1 MSQSTHTLAITMT
14 ADMGAAIVALNN
26 SERKI
31 RELVQAKRALGSM
44 TPELTAAIDKEIL
57 ALKQEQLVLGKRVG
71 LVNQNA
77 QINKNFSK
85 SIAQVGTGSGKFN
98 QAIGQAAFAVED
110 FMSVI
115 ETMGFSGAM
124 RAAGNNL
131 SMIGHILGGPLVGG
145 AVGFAAVA
153 APMLIKKLFGIGEA
167 AGSVTEKL
175 TATLKALK
183 DVQSVERLKF
193 DSLFKMEDI
202 AGIDS
207 VDAIKSKIKELDK
220 EIAGFQQDL
229 LETRQKKLRAGMSI
243 FDDVSIERQGVNNFK
258 FLGKQIDALGDTAGK
273 KLRDV
278 VLPDIERQIKK
289 INDRVKQDLIANP
302 ANTKRILE
310 VARKELE
317 ALRTAT
323 IGEQGSIFGAAL
335 GADDLPNSARHAM
348 EMLQGAASNAF
359 KDLEQRLTLPT
370 AELKSLKEELADLN
384 QEEIKSGAELSEAQK
399 QRVKAL
405 EEEIKLRETALLMI
419 ERASKADMDMAAR
432 ASHELGR
439 DPTQKKLLD
448 DLMDKER
455 ALTEQFEASKGS
467 PEDLKNYR
475 ERLAEIQNE
484 KVEALT
490 DMLGKNTDVVKDATI
505 SASNQAE
512 AARAAVMLAEKQSRE
527 GSAKK
532 EEIPRAEI
540 VNALKNVEK
549 AIKSGQTLVLQS
561 GGSI

>member
-26 SERKI
+26 SEQRI

-44 TPELTAAIDKEIL
+44 TPELTAAIDEEIL
-57 ALKQEQLVLGKRVG
+57 ALKREQLALGKRAG
-71 LVNQNA
+71 LVDQNA

-85 SIAQVGTGSGKFN
+85 SIAQVGAGSGKFN

-115 ETMGFSGAM
+115 ETMGFKGAM

-153 APMLIKKLFGIGEA
+153 GPMLISKLFEVGQTSKEVARDILTLAAEMESLADQEVKNLKFRFELVDVNEMGIDQLDAQMKSLPRA
-167 AGSVTEKL
+167 AEEHRT
-175 TATLKALK
+175 
-183 DVQSVERLKF
+183 RLKNIQ
-193 DSLFKMEDI
+193 KEQ
-202 AGIDS
+202 
-207 VDAIKSKIKELDK
+207 DA
-220 EIAGFQQDL
+220 
-229 LETRQKKLRAGMSI
+229 
-243 FDDVSIERQGVNNFK
+243 
-258 FLGKQIDALGDTAGK
+258 LGKQLAEQLKLFEKPTSWEIAMNLVLNPGSLLAPLFLNDVGASSETMKEAFKKFREIREKTREALAISPHDAIAIMETYKSTVENIKSTLLPMEARNIEVAFSADKSKLDDVLKLGGSLEEVRK
-273 KLRDV
+273 KLEGLAKAESKERD
-278 VLPDIERQIKK
+278 
-289 INDRVKQDLIANP
+289 DLNK
-302 ANTKRILE
+302 NMEKTLEILE
-310 VARKELE
+310 
-317 ALRTAT
+317 
-323 IGEQGSIFGAAL
+323 QQ
-335 GADDLPNSARHAM
+335 
-348 EMLQGAASNAF
+348 LQ
-359 KDLEQRLTLPT
+359 
-370 AELKSLKEELADLN
+370 
-384 QEEIKSGAELSEAQK
+384 
-399 QRVKAL
+399 
-405 EEEIKLRETALLMI
+405 LRERI
-419 ERASKADMDMAAR
+419 SRMDMEEADKV
-432 ASHELGR
+432 SWELGR
-439 DPTQKKLLD
+439 SGPEKKLLD

-455 ALTEQFEASKGS
+455 SLTEQFEASKGS

-512 AARAAVMLAEKQSRE
+512 AARAAVMQAEKQSRE